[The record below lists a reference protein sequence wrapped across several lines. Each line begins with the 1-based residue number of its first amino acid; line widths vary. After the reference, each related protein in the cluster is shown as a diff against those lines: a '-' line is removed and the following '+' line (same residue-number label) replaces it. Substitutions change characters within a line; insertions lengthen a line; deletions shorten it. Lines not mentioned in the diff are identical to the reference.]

1 MRTAITKIVSFDA
14 AHRLP
19 DHAGRCRNLHG
30 HTYRLEA
37 TVAGAPQ
44 DLTRAVRYNRDVYPA
59 WGRLTELVRTGS
71 PVEAPERHLG
81 ADAGRIDQNSCGR
94 DCGHAVSARQAP
106 HVQQGQVDRPRVEA
120 AGQDHG

>member
-44 DLTRAVRYNRDVYPA
+44 ETGPGTGMVLDFAELEQTLQRVVVNRLDHTYLNDVLDVVPTAEGIAAWAFAELKASGLEVRKV
-59 WGRLTELVRTGS
+59 RLWES
-71 PVEAPERHLG
+71 PTSFAEVE
-81 ADAGRIDQNSCGR
+81 D
-94 DCGHAVSARQAP
+94 
-106 HVQQGQVDRPRVEA
+106 
-120 AGQDHG
+120 